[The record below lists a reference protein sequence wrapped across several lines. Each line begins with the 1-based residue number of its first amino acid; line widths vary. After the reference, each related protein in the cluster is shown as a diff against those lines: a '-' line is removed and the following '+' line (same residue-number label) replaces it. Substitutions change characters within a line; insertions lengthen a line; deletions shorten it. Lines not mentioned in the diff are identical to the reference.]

1 MKFYKLHINDN
12 GHRIGFTFT
21 EFEDFRL
28 RLDRLFKTAASMQKV
43 IKEKKDSTTGDEYLV
58 ELVF

>member
-21 EFEDFRL
+21 EFEDFRM
-28 RLDRLFKTAASMQKV
+28 RLDRIYKTAASLRKEV
-43 IKEKKDSTTGDEYLV
+43 KEKKDSTTSNEYLV

>member
-21 EFEDFRL
+21 DYEDFKM
-28 RLDRLFKTAASMQKV
+28 RLDRIFKTAASLRKEV
-43 IKEKKDSTTGDEYLV
+43 KEKKDSTTGNEYLM

>member
-21 EFEDFRL
+21 EFEDFRM
-28 RLDRLFKTAASMQKV
+28 RLDRIYKTAANLRKEVKV
-43 IKEKKDSTTGDEYLV
+43 KKDSTTGNEYLV